1 MLLTIIS
8 PEKTIFK
15 GGSVQSVAVPGK
27 KGRFMM
33 LENHAPIISTLGK
46 GDIVYVI
53 DNVEYRVSI
62 NAGLVETNKN
72 NVTICIEENKD
83 GKI

>member
-15 GGSVQSVAVPGK
+15 GESVERVHVPGR
-27 KGRFMM
+27 KGQFTV

-46 GDIVYVI
+46 GDVIYVI
-53 DNVEYRVSI
+53 DNNEHIASI
-62 NAGLVETNKN
+62 FSGLLEVNKN
-72 NVTICIEENKD
+72 NVTICIEENKND
-83 GKI
+83 GR

>member
-15 GGSVQSVAVPGK
+15 GGSVERVTVPGK
-27 KGRFMM
+27 KGQFTV

-46 GDIVYVI
+46 GDVVYAI
-53 DNVEYRVSI
+53 DNNEYKVAIYS
-62 NAGLVETNKN
+62 GLLEVNKN
-72 NVTICIEENKD
+72 NVTICIEENKAC
-83 GKI
+83 

>member
-15 GGSVQSVAVPGK
+15 GKNVERVTVPGK
-27 KGRFMM
+27 KGQFTV

-46 GDIVYVI
+46 GDVLYVI
-53 DNVEYRVSI
+53 DNKEQKVEIIS
-62 NAGLVETNKN
+62 GLIEVCQNVVTVCVE
-72 NVTICIEENKD
+72 
-83 GKI
+83 